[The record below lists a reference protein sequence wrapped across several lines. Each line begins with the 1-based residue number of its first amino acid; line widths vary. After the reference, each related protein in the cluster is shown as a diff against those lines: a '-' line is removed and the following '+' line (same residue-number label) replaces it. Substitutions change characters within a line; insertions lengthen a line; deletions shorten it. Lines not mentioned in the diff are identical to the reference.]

1 MRVISTVIG
10 LLAVTVASAQQPR
23 SVAAKVAP
31 DAAVVSIPDD
41 VTNSAAT
48 MAKWLKAHTAN
59 AHVLQQTLYKWMA
72 THIAYDV
79 PNMYQQRDYR
89 DTAAAIQRTL
99 RSRVG
104 VSADYAS
111 LYAKVCQEA
120 GIAAYTVNGYCLQ
133 NGGLAPSGSHDWVV
147 VKNAGSWT
155 ITDPTWGAGTM
166 DGARFTPGLN
176 WEWFQMSPQV
186 AVRRHVPFDP
196 MWQLLSN
203 PVRHDEA
210 GVSRP
215 AGNNFNY
222 NDTIAVYL
230 RSGRYERLSG
240 TLARMERYGGG
251 ANPFVMAE
259 MDWLRQ
265 TVKVLA
271 ANRQIEERNRLVDK
285 YESAE
290 GIYREMVQLY
300 NDYVTYK
307 NKQFQ
312 PEQSDAALRKM
323 VDNMTGR
330 LGGVEK
336 LLGEMRG
343 RDAELSGHLAELES
357 AVNGMREKIVQEQGF
372 VNKYIK
378 TEKGKRRELF
388 YVGGV

>member
-10 LLAVTVASAQQPR
+10 VLAMTVASAQQPK
-23 SVAAKVAP
+23 SVAKVAP
-31 DAAVVSIPDD
+31 EVGVVSIPDD
-41 VTNSAAT
+41 ATNSAAA
-48 MAKWLKAHTAN
+48 MAKWLKSHTAN
-59 AHVLQQTLYKWMA
+59 THDLQQSLFKWIA

-89 DTAAAIQRTL
+89 DTVAAVQRTL

-147 VKNAGSWT
+147 VKNGGSWT
-155 ITDPTWGAGTM
+155 VTDPTWGAGTV
-166 DGARFTPGLN
+166 DGARYTPQLN

-186 AVRRHVPFDP
+186 AVKRHVPFDP
-196 MWQLLSN
+196 MWQLLSS

-222 NDTIAVYL
+222 NDTIALYL
-230 RSGRYERLSG
+230 RSARYERLAG

-251 ANPFVMAE
+251 ANPFVMTE
-259 MDWLRQ
+259 IDWLSK

-285 YESAE
+285 YETAE
-290 GIYREMVQLY
+290 GKYQEMVRMY

-312 PEQSDAALRKM
+312 PEQSDVAIRKM
-323 VDNMTGR
+323 MDNMTGR
-330 LGGVEK
+330 LGEVEK
-336 LLGEMRG
+336 LMGEMRG
-343 RDAELSGHLAELES
+343 RDVELAGHLGELET
-357 AVNGMREKIVQEQGF
+357 AVRGLREKIVQEQGF

-378 TEKGKRRELF
+378 TERGKRRELF
-388 YVGGV
+388 YMGGV

>member
-10 LLAVTVASAQQPR
+10 LLAVTVASAQQPKP
-23 SVAAKVAP
+23 VAKVAP
-31 DAAVVSIPDD
+31 EVGVVSIPDD
-41 VTNSAAT
+41 VTNSASA
-48 MAKWLKAHTAN
+48 MARWLKAHTAN
-59 AHVLQQTLYKWMA
+59 AHVLQQSLYKWIA
-72 THIAYDV
+72 THITYDV

-89 DTAAAIQRTL
+89 DTVAAIQRTL

-133 NGGLAPSGSHDWVV
+133 HGGLAPTGSHDWVV
-147 VKNAGSWT
+147 VKNGGSWT
-155 ITDPTWGAGTM
+155 VTDPTWGAGTV
-166 DGARFTPGLN
+166 DGARYTPQLN

-186 AVRRHVPFDP
+186 AVKRHVPFDP

-210 GVSRP
+210 GVSRL

-222 NDTIAVYL
+222 NDTIALYL
-230 RSGRYERLSG
+230 RSARYERLAG

-259 MDWLRQ
+259 IDWLSK

-290 GIYREMVQLY
+290 GKYQEMVRMY

-312 PEQSDAALRKM
+312 PEQPDAAIRKM
-323 VDNMTGR
+323 MDNMTGR
-330 LGGVEK
+330 LGEVEK
-336 LLGEMRG
+336 LMGEMRG
-343 RDAELSGHLAELES
+343 RDVELAGHLGELEA
-357 AVNGMREKIVQEQGF
+357 AVRGIREKIVEEQGF

-378 TEKGKRRELF
+378 TERGKRRELF